1 MSFVGSPEYM
11 SPEILLGRGY
21 DYSVDYYTLGV
32 LLYEML
38 VGLPP
43 HYNED
48 KMQMYKD
55 ITMKEASIPKV
66 LPADARNI
74 LEHLL

>member
-11 SPEILLGRGY
+11 SPEILLGQGY
-21 DYSVDYYTLGV
+21 DYSVDFYTLGV

-48 KMQMYKD
+48 K
-55 ITMKEASIPKV
+55 V
-66 LPADARNI
+66 
-74 LEHLL
+74 

>member
-1 MSFVGSPEYM
+1 M
-11 SPEILLGRGY
+11 SPEILMDLGY
-21 DYSVDYYTLGV
+21 NYSVDYYTLGV

-48 KMQMYKD
+48 K
-55 ITMKEASIPKV
+55 I
-66 LPADARNI
+66 
-74 LEHLL
+74 